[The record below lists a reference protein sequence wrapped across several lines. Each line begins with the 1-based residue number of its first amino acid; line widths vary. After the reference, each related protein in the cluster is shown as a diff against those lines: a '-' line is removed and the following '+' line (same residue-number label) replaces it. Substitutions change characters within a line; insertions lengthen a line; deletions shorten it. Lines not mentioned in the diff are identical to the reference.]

1 MTKTAPPVMI
11 FAAGFGT
18 RMGALT
24 KDRPKPLLPV
34 AGRALLDHTLDL
46 ARAIDPAIIAVNA
59 HYHADQI
66 VAHLSETDVNIC
78 IEKPDILDTGG
89 GLKAALPILKQSPV
103 LTSNSDC
110 IWDGPN
116 PFRLLLENWDE
127 TQMDGLLGCIRV
139 ENCLGRD
146 SGGDFDIDE
155 QGLISRR
162 GDFVYGGVQ
171 ILKTDRIAARVN
183 RTFSLNEVWD
193 EIAADGRLYGLNY
206 PGRWCDVGH
215 PEGIELAEQL
225 LRGENV

>member
-34 AGRALLDHTLDL
+34 AGRALLDHTLDH
-46 ARAIDPAIIAVNA
+46 ARAIDPTIIAVNA

-66 VAHLSETDVNIC
+66 VAHLSEIDVKIC

-127 TQMDGLLGCIRV
+127 IRMDALLGCIRV
-139 ENCLGRD
+139 ESCLGRD

-155 QGLISRR
+155 QGLIS
-162 GDFVYGGVQ
+162 
-171 ILKTDRIAARVN
+171 
-183 RTFSLNEVWD
+183 NEFQ
-193 EIAADGRLYGLNY
+193 LFY
-206 PGRWCDVGH
+206 PC
-215 PEGIELAEQL
+215 
-225 LRGENV
+225 

>member
-78 IEKPDILDTGG
+78 IEKF
-89 GLKAALPILKQSPV
+89 V
-103 LTSNSDC
+103 
-110 IWDGPN
+110 
-116 PFRLLLENWDE
+116 
-127 TQMDGLLGCIRV
+127 IRKIY
-139 ENCLGRD
+139 R
-146 SGGDFDIDE
+146 
-155 QGLISRR
+155 
-162 GDFVYGGVQ
+162 
-171 ILKTDRIAARVN
+171 
-183 RTFSLNEVWD
+183 
-193 EIAADGRLYGLNY
+193 
-206 PGRWCDVGH
+206 
-215 PEGIELAEQL
+215 
-225 LRGENV
+225 